1 MVCFDSP
8 SAVQKARAKVSTSQV
23 LHQPPEDFKDL
34 PLVKQAA
41 ERLQVSWFEC
51 VDHEADD
58 LISTLAIQL
67 RSSLVFI
74 MSTDRDFYQLVD
86 DRVKILR
93 GAKLGKPDLVGTEDI
108 RSRYSVTPEQWCDY
122 RALTGDPADGVPGVP
137 NVGPKRAARL
147 LSAGQSLEDI
157 LDAPIAG
164 GAWASWI
171 DSNRELLLE
180 WRDQLRTADDC
191 AAVTS
196 AEARLSSIP
205 PAKEVVGLLGLW
217 DA

>member
-1 MVCFDSP
+1 MLKRWNFLKTGFTRESLLGSAIKALGVHSYCVMLCFDSP

-34 PLVKQAA
+34 SLVKQAA

-67 RSSLVFI
+67 RSSPVFI

-108 RSRYSVTPEQWCDY
+108 RS
-122 RALTGDPADGVPGVP
+122 
-137 NVGPKRAARL
+137 
-147 LSAGQSLEDI
+147 
-157 LDAPIAG
+157 
-164 GAWASWI
+164 
-171 DSNRELLLE
+171 
-180 WRDQLRTADDC
+180 
-191 AAVTS
+191 
-196 AEARLSSIP
+196 
-205 PAKEVVGLLGLW
+205 
-217 DA
+217 

>member
-1 MVCFDSP
+1 M
-8 SAVQKARAKVSTSQV
+8 TS
-23 LHQPPEDFKDL
+23 
-34 PLVKQAA
+34 
-41 ERLQVSWFEC
+41 
-51 VDHEADD
+51 
-58 LISTLAIQL
+58 
-67 RSSLVFI
+67 
-74 MSTDRDFYQLVD
+74 
-86 DRVKILR
+86 
-93 GAKLGKPDLVGTEDI
+93 
-108 RSRYSVTPEQWCDY
+108 EQWCDY